1 MVIKEFSRE
10 YLVDTLGLPWNLDI
24 VKNNRIDHIGTH
36 TVYHTIVFK
45 DSGKYW
51 EAKYGIREIE
61 VPKIGQPW
69 ENEENIRCV
78 QVEPKMMVVTNFVP
92 VVDAEADNDFYFRDP
107 TPQEMENINKY
118 IESISR
124 GTGVNFWDLQ
134 DDGK

>member
-24 VKNNRIDHIGTH
+24 VKYNRIDHIGTH

-45 DSGKYW
+45 DGGKYW
-51 EAKYGIREIE
+51 ETKYGIREIE

-78 QVEPKMMVVTNFVP
+78 QVEPKMMVITDFVP
-92 VVDAEADNDFYFRDP
+92 VAEAEADNDFYFRNP
-107 TPQEMENINKY
+107 TPQEMESINKY
-118 IESISR
+118 IESISK